1 MPYFTDAGPKSGPI
15 LRGDDYGPID
25 VLKGQGDRTPIGTAL
40 SVGSTPWGIAVW
52 AITVRG
58 AVVPGRWIVL
68 GREFVPHLPAGP
80 PADAPEGDRTCQLER
95 PVAGQGRGRAHGLR
109 QGHRPA
115 RPARPRRLDRESR
128 PAATPRQRSFTIRP
142 EPPADA
148 TGQLER
154 PGCGGGA
161 PDHA

>member
-1 MPYFTDAGPKSGPI
+1 
-15 LRGDDYGPID
+15 D
-25 VLKGQGDRTPIGTAL
+25 VLKGQGDRTPIETAL

-80 PADAPEGDRTCQLER
+80 PADAPEGD
-95 PVAGQGRGRAHGLR
+95 P
-109 QGHRPA
+109 
-115 RPARPRRLDRESR
+115 
-128 PAATPRQRSFTIRP
+128 
-142 EPPADA
+142 

-154 PGCGGGA
+154 PRCGGGA
-161 PDHA
+161 PDHALLHQRRPAVRADPLPPPDPRPRRPGVPRQPRPDRHGAAGESG